1 MLNLEQLK
9 AKGIYVEGAKGV
21 MAYDTVNGKIKT
33 NFSKTALAM
42 DSAMQTTANVGYPA
56 SLFQY
61 IDPQI
66 VEILFGVTNANRLA
80 PEVKQG
86 SWEQEYYNYAVE
98 ERISD
103 VTAYSDRTE
112 NVTTE
117 VNYEYNV
124 RELAR
129 FQTVIQYG
137 DLEVDKANQ
146 AKIALQ
152 SRKQLAGADIIARKQ
167 NQFYLYGVSNKQNY
181 GILNEPNLNPSIN
194 PNSITV
200 GGNTYTTWADKVAN
214 DTASAGNHVF
224 NDVLKLWSEL
234 ASKNGGN
241 IDQNERI
248 ILAVSNAV
256 VSYLSAPNQFGL
268 TAMQMIKDNFPNLEV
283 VQLPELSTQAGE
295 QIKMI
300 VPSLYGVDTMNVAFA
315 DKLRVGRVIQTV
327 SGQKLKMVG
336 TSWGCILKRA
346 SLVATMMGV

>member
-9 AKGIYVEGAKGV
+9 AKGIYVEGAKGI

-33 NFSKTALAM
+33 NLSKTALAM
-42 DSAMQTTANVGYPA
+42 DSALQTTPNVGYPA
-56 SLFQY
+56 SFFQY

-66 VEILFGVTNANRLA
+66 VEILFGVTNANKIA

-86 SWEQEYYNYAVE
+86 TFADEYYSFVCE
-98 ERISD
+98 EASGD

-117 VNYEYNV
+117 VNYNFQT
-124 RELAR
+124 REQAR
-129 FQTVIQYG
+129 FETIIQYG
-137 DLEVDKANQ
+137 NLEVEKANQ
-146 AKIALQ
+146 AKIALA
-152 SRKQLAGADIIARKQ
+152 SRKQIAGANIIARKQ
-167 NQFYLYGVSNKQNY
+167 NQFYLFGVSGKINY
-181 GILNEPNLNPSIN
+181 GLLNDPNLNSSIN

-200 GGNTYTTWADKVAN
+200 GGSTYTTWADKVAH

-234 ASKNGGN
+234 SAKNGGN

-283 VQLPELSTQAGE
+283 VQLPELSTNAGE

-300 VPSLYGVDTMNVAFA
+300 VPSLYGVDTVNLVYS
-315 DKLRVGRVIQTV
+315 DKFRALQVVQTV
-327 SGQKLKMVG
+327 SGFKQKLVG
-336 TSWGCILKRA
+336 TSYGAVVKRS
-346 SLVATMMGV
+346 SLIATMTGV

>member
-1 MLNLEQLK
+1 MLNLDQLK
-9 AKGIYVEGAKGV
+9 AKGIYVDGAKGI

-42 DSAMQTTANVGYPA
+42 DSAMQTTPNVGYPA

-86 SWEQEYYNYAVE
+86 TWEQEYYNYAVE
-98 ERISD
+98 ERVAD

-167 NQFYLYGVSNKQNY
+167 NQFYLYGVSGKQNY

>member
-42 DSAMQTTANVGYPA
+42 DSAMQTTPNVGYPA

-86 SWEQEYYNYAVE
+86 TWEQEYYNYAVE

-200 GGNTYTTWADKVAN
+200 GGSTYTTWADKVAH

>member
-1 MLNLEQLK
+1 MLNLSQLK

-42 DSAMQTTANVGYPA
+42 DSALQTTPNVGYPA
-56 SLFQY
+56 SFFQY

-66 VEILFGVTNANRLA
+66 VEILFGVTNANKIA

-86 SWEQEYYNYAVE
+86 SWADEYYSFINE
-98 ERISD
+98 ETAGD

-117 VNYEYNV
+117 VNYNFQT
-124 RELAR
+124 REQAR
-129 FQTVIQYG
+129 FETIIQYG
-137 DLEVDKANQ
+137 NLETDKASQ
-146 AKIALQ
+146 AKIALA
-152 SRKQLAGADIIARKQ
+152 SRKQIAGANIIARKQ
-167 NQFYLYGVSNKQNY
+167 NQFYLFGVSNLINY
-181 GILNEPNLNPSIN
+181 GLLNDPNLNPSIN

-234 ASKNGGN
+234 SAKNGGN

-283 VQLPELSTQAGE
+283 VQLPELSTNAGE

-300 VPSLYGVDTMNVAFA
+300 VPSLYGVDTVNLVYS
-315 DKLRVGRVIQTV
+315 DKFRALQVVQTV
-327 SGQKLKMVG
+327 SGFKQKLVG
-336 TSWGCILKRA
+336 TSYGAVVKRA
-346 SLVATMMGV
+346 SLIATMTGV

>member
-9 AKGIYVEGAKGV
+9 AKGIYVEGAKGI

-42 DSAMQTTANVGYPA
+42 DSAMQTTPNVGYPA

-86 SWEQEYYNYAVE
+86 TWEQEYYNYAVE

>member
-1 MLNLEQLK
+1 MLNLDQLK

-42 DSAMQTTANVGYPA
+42 DSALQTTPNVAYPA
-56 SLFQY
+56 SFFQY

-66 VEILFGVTNANRLA
+66 VEILFGVTNANRIA

-86 SWEQEYYNYAVE
+86 TWADEYYSFIEQDTAG
-98 ERISD
+98 D

-112 NVTTE
+112 QVTTE
-117 VNYEYNV
+117 VNYNFQT
-124 RELAR
+124 REQAR
-129 FQTVIQYG
+129 FETIIQYG
-137 DLEVDKANQ
+137 NLETDKANQ
-146 AKIALQ
+146 AKIALA
-152 SRKQLAGADIIARKQ
+152 SRKQIAGANIIARKQ
-167 NQFYLYGVSNKQNY
+167 NQFYLFGVSGLINY
-181 GILNEPNLNPSIN
+181 GLLNDPNLNASIN
-194 PNSITV
+194 PNSITI
-200 GGNTYTTWADKVAN
+200 GGSTYTTWADKVAH

-234 ASKNGGN
+234 SAKNGGN

-283 VQLPELSTQAGE
+283 VQLPELSTNAGE

-300 VPSLYGVDTMNVAFA
+300 VPSLYGVDTVNLVYS
-315 DKLRVGRVIQTV
+315 DKFRALQVIQTV
-327 SGQKLKMVG
+327 SGWKQKLVG
-336 TSWGCILKRA
+336 TSYGAVVKRA
-346 SLVATMMGV
+346 SLIATMTGV

>member
-42 DSAMQTTANVGYPA
+42 DSAMQTTPNVGYPA

-194 PNSITV
+194 PNSITI
-200 GGNTYTTWADKVAN
+200 GGSTYTTWADKVAH

>member
-1 MLNLEQLK
+1 MLTLEKLK
-9 AKGIYVEGAKGV
+9 AKGIVFEGAKGV
-21 MAYDTVNGKIKT
+21 MAYDSVNGKIRT
-33 NFSKTALAM
+33 DFSKTKLAM
-42 DSAMQTTANVGYPA
+42 DAAMQTQANVGYPA
-56 SLFQY
+56 SFFQY

-66 VEILFGVTNANRLA
+66 VEILFGVTNANKLA

-86 SWEQEYYNYAVE
+86 TWEQEYYNYAVE
-98 ERISD
+98 ERVGD

-112 NVTTE
+112 NVTTD

-129 FQTVIQYG
+129 FQTVIQFG
-137 DLEVDKANQ
+137 DLEVDKANT

-167 NQFYLYGVSNKQNY
+167 NQFYLYGVSGKQNY

-194 PNSITV
+194 PNSLTI
-200 GGNTYTTWADKVAN
+200 GGNTYTTWADKTAN
-214 DTASAGNHVF
+214 DAANAGNHVF
-224 NDVLKLWSEL
+224 NDILKLWSEL

-241 IDQNERI
+241 INQNERV

-268 TAMQMIKDNFPNLEV
+268 TAMAMIKNNFPNLEV

-295 QIKMI
+295 EIKMI
-300 VPSLYGVDTMNVAFA
+300 IPSLYGVDTMNVAFA
-315 DKLRVGRVIQTV
+315 DKLRVGRIVQTV

-336 TSWGCILKRA
+336 TSWGCILKRS
-346 SLVATMMGV
+346 SLIGTMLGV

>member
-42 DSAMQTTANVGYPA
+42 DSAMQTTPNVGYPA

-86 SWEQEYYNYAVE
+86 TWEQEYYNYAVE

>member
-33 NFSKTALAM
+33 NLSKTALAM
-42 DSAMQTTANVGYPA
+42 DSALQTTPNVGYPA
-56 SLFQY
+56 SFFQY

-66 VEILFGVTNANRLA
+66 VEILFGVTNANKIA

-86 SWEQEYYNYAVE
+86 SWADEYYTYTAE
-98 ERISD
+98 EATGD

-117 VNYEYNV
+117 VNYNFQT
-124 RELAR
+124 REQAR
-129 FQTVIQYG
+129 FETIIQYG
-137 DLEVDKANQ
+137 NLETDKANQ
-146 AKIALQ
+146 AKIALA
-152 SRKQLAGADIIARKQ
+152 SRKQIAGANIIARKQ
-167 NQFYLYGVSNKQNY
+167 NQFYLYGVSGKINY
-181 GILNEPNLNPSIN
+181 GLLNDPNLNASIN
-194 PNSITV
+194 PNSITI
-200 GGNTYTTWADKVAN
+200 GGSTYTTWADKVAK
-214 DTASAGNHVF
+214 DASSAGNHVF

-234 ASKNGGN
+234 SSKNGGN

-295 QIKMI
+295 QIKLI
-300 VPSLYGVDTMNVAFA
+300 VPSLYGVDTVNLVYS
-315 DKLRVGRVIQTV
+315 DKFRALQVVQTV
-327 SGQKLKMVG
+327 SGWKQKLVG
-336 TSWGCILKRA
+336 TSYGAVVKRS
-346 SLVATMMGV
+346 SLIATMTGV

>member
-42 DSAMQTTANVGYPA
+42 DSAMQTTPNVGYPA

-86 SWEQEYYNYAVE
+86 TWEQEYYNYAVE

-200 GGNTYTTWADKVAN
+200 GGSTYTTWADKVAN
-214 DTASAGNHVF
+214 DASNAGNHVY
-224 NDVLKLWSEL
+224 NDVLKLWSTL
-234 ASKNGGN
+234 SARNGGN

-248 ILAVSNAV
+248 ILAVSNNV

-268 TAMQMIKDNFPNLEV
+268 TCEAMLKQNFPNLEI
-283 VQLPELSTQAGE
+283 VQLPELSTNQGE
-295 QIKMI
+295 GVMMI
-300 VPSLYGVDTMNVAFA
+300 VPSLYGVDTVNLVYS
-315 DKLRVGRVIQTV
+315 DKFRALQVVQTV
-327 SGQKLKMVG
+327 SGFKQKLVG
-336 TSWGCILKRA
+336 TSYGAVYKRT
-346 SLVATMMGV
+346 SLVCTMYGV

>member
-1 MLNLEQLK
+1 MLNLDQLK
-9 AKGIYVEGAKGV
+9 AKGIYVEGAKGI

-42 DSAMQTTANVGYPA
+42 DSAMQTTPNVGYPA

-167 NQFYLYGVSNKQNY
+167 NQFYLYGVSGKQNY

-200 GGNTYTTWADKVAN
+200 GGSTYTTWADKVAH

>member
-33 NFSKTALAM
+33 NLSKTALAM
-42 DSAMQTTANVGYPA
+42 DSALQTTPNVGYPA
-56 SLFQY
+56 SFFQY

-66 VEILFGVTNANRLA
+66 VEILFGVTNANKIA

-86 SWEQEYYNYAVE
+86 SWADEYYTYTAE
-98 ERISD
+98 EATGD

-117 VNYEYNV
+117 VNYNFQT
-124 RELAR
+124 REQAR
-129 FQTVIQYG
+129 FETIIQYG
-137 DLEVDKANQ
+137 NLETDKANQ
-146 AKIALQ
+146 AKIALA
-152 SRKQLAGADIIARKQ
+152 SRKQIAGANIIARKQ
-167 NQFYLYGVSNKQNY
+167 NQFYLYGVSGKINY
-181 GILNEPNLNPSIN
+181 GLLNDPNLNPSIN

-200 GGNTYTTWADKVAN
+200 GGSTYTTWADKVAK
-214 DTASAGNHVF
+214 DASSAGNHVF

-234 ASKNGGN
+234 SSKNGGN

-300 VPSLYGVDTMNVAFA
+300 VPSLYGVDTVNLVYS
-315 DKLRVGRVIQTV
+315 DKFRALQVVQTV
-327 SGQKLKMVG
+327 SGFKQKLVG
-336 TSWGCILKRA
+336 TSYGAVVKRS
-346 SLVATMMGV
+346 SLIATMTGV

>member
-1 MLNLEQLK
+1 MLNLDQLK

-21 MAYDTVNGKIKT
+21 MSYDTVNGKIKT

-42 DSAMQTTANVGYPA
+42 DSALQTTPNVGYPA
-56 SLFQY
+56 SFFQY

-66 VEILFGVTNANRLA
+66 VEILFGVTNANRIA

-86 SWEQEYYNYAVE
+86 TWADEYYSFIEQDTAG
-98 ERISD
+98 D

-112 NVTTE
+112 QVTTE
-117 VNYEYNV
+117 VNYNFQT
-124 RELAR
+124 REQAR
-129 FQTVIQYG
+129 FETIIQYG
-137 DLEVDKANQ
+137 NLETDKANQ
-146 AKIALQ
+146 AKIALA
-152 SRKQLAGADIIARKQ
+152 SRKQIAGANIIARKQ
-167 NQFYLYGVSNKQNY
+167 NQFYLFGVSGLINY
-181 GILNEPNLNPSIN
+181 GLLNDPNLNPSIN

-200 GGNTYTTWADKVAN
+200 GGSTYTTWADKVAH

-234 ASKNGGN
+234 SAKNGGN

-283 VQLPELSTQAGE
+283 VQLPELSTNVGE
-295 QIKMI
+295 QVKMI
-300 VPSLYGVDTMNVAFA
+300 VPSLYGVDTVNLVYS
-315 DKLRVGRVIQTV
+315 DKFRALQVVQTV
-327 SGQKLKMVG
+327 SGWKQKLVG
-336 TSWGCILKRA
+336 TSYGAVVKRS
-346 SLVATMMGV
+346 SLIATMAGV

>member
-1 MLNLEQLK
+1 MLNLDQLK

-42 DSAMQTTANVGYPA
+42 DSALQTTPNVGYPA
-56 SLFQY
+56 SFFQY

-66 VEILFGVTNANRLA
+66 VEILFGVTNANRIA

-86 SWEQEYYNYAVE
+86 TWADEYYSFIEQDTAG
-98 ERISD
+98 D

-112 NVTTE
+112 QVTTE
-117 VNYEYNV
+117 VNYNFQT
-124 RELAR
+124 REQAR
-129 FQTVIQYG
+129 FETIIQYG
-137 DLEVDKANQ
+137 NLETDKANQ
-146 AKIALQ
+146 AKIALA
-152 SRKQLAGADIIARKQ
+152 SRKQIAGANIIARKQ
-167 NQFYLYGVSNKQNY
+167 NQFYLFGVSGLINY
-181 GILNEPNLNPSIN
+181 GLLNDPNLNASIN
-194 PNSITV
+194 PNSITI
-200 GGNTYTTWADKVAN
+200 GGSTYTTWADKVAH

-234 ASKNGGN
+234 SAKNGGN

-283 VQLPELSTQAGE
+283 VQLPELSTNAGE

-300 VPSLYGVDTMNVAFA
+300 VPSLYGVDTVNLVYS
-315 DKLRVGRVIQTV
+315 DKFRALQVVQTV
-327 SGQKLKMVG
+327 SGWKQKLVG
-336 TSWGCILKRA
+336 TSYGAVVKRS
-346 SLVATMMGV
+346 SLIATMNGV